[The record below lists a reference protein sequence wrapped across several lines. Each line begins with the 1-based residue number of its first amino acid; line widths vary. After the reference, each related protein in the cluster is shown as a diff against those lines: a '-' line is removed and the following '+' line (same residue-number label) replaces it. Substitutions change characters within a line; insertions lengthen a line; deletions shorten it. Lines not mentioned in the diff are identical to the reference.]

1 MSFCFIISF
10 RWVLRRIS
18 SSHATLS
25 LSIKLHGQSGGWSSC
40 VSWTRYN
47 ARWADSAAP
56 HHPMLTRSRLLDLQ
70 RTAGPSSRHLVLPCM
85 IVATRLSRSAS
96 NRGVIVA
103 TSALC
108 RGSFVRDLHGAGSG
122 TGSCFIT
129 KGPSAFTALSRI
141 DTVFLSSKL
150 QTCLLPIVPVSS
162 CADAA
167 AASCI

>member
-18 SSHATLS
+18 SSHASLS
-25 LSIKLHGQSGGWSSC
+25 LSIKHGLIQSGGWSSC

-47 ARWADSAAP
+47 ARWADSTAP
-56 HHPMLTRSRLLDLQ
+56 QDPMLTRSRLLDLQ
-70 RTAGPSSRHLVLPCM
+70 RTAGACPRHLVIVPCM
-85 IVATRLSRSAS
+85 LIASRLIRPAS

-103 TSALC
+103 PSAMYD
-108 RGSFVRDLHGAGSG
+108 RRHLHGAGSG

-129 KGPSAFTALSRI
+129 NGPSAFTALSRI
-141 DTVFLSSKL
+141 DTIFLSSKL

>member
-1 MSFCFIISF
+1 MSFCLIMSF

-18 SSHATLS
+18 SSHASLS
-25 LSIKLHGQSGGWSSC
+25 LSIKLNGQSGGWSSC

-56 HHPMLTRSRLLDLQ
+56 QDPMLTRSRLLDLQ
-70 RTAGPSSRHLVLPCM
+70 RTAGPCPRHLVIVPCM
-85 IVATRLSRSAS
+85 LIASRLSRSAS

-103 TSALC
+103 PIAMYG
-108 RGSFVRDLHGAGSG
+108 RRRLHGAGSG

-141 DTVFLSSKL
+141 DTIFLSSKL

-162 CADAA
+162 WADAA